1 MDPHSI
7 VSDAFWHSE
16 SSSLFESGQA
26 LDFSATPCP
35 SVVFATSGST
45 GKPRYI
51 ALAKESLRLSAKC
64 VNDHCHID
72 ADSVWGLCLPW
83 WHVGGF
89 GVLARAFE
97 RGAGFSVFSQRWSAS
112 DALAWLLSANVT
124 HLSLVPTQVHDLVA
138 SGFKAPPRLRV
149 VIVGGGRL
157 DQVLGEKARALGWP
171 VLASYGMTEAGSQI
185 ATQHLDSLDRPFS
198 LEPLPILPCWQSRA
212 TEEGLI
218 EIAGPVLFHGECR
231 REDDSWLYQ
240 QRHGDW
246 YQTQD
251 CGEVI
256 DHRILI
262 THRADSLVKVMGE
275 LVSPAS
281 IESTLVSL
289 GFPPGRF
296 AVLPLADARQQ
307 HRLIFVHEN
316 LEASDVAAVLA
327 RYHDTCAGFERI
339 SDAMAITDFPRSA
352 LGKIQRRK
360 ILERLAHSPT

>member
-7 VSDAFWHSE
+7 VSHAFWHSE
-16 SSSLFESGQA
+16 SSWLMESGRA
-26 LDFSATPCP
+26 VEISAMPWP

-51 ALAKESLRLSAKC
+51 ALAKDSLRLSAQC
-64 VNDHCHID
+64 VNDHCHVD

-97 RGAGFSVFSQRWSAS
+97 RGAGFSVFSQRWNAS
-112 DALAWLLSANVT
+112 DAAAWLASANVT

-138 SGFKAPPRLRV
+138 SGLKAPPTLRV

-157 DQVLGEKARALGWP
+157 DQDLGEKARALGWP

-185 ATQHLDSLDRPFS
+185 ATQHLDSLDAPFCM
-198 LEPLPILPCWQSRA
+198 EPLPILPCWQSRA
-212 TEEGLI
+212 TEEGII
-218 EIAGPVLFHGECR
+218 EISGPVLFHGECH
-231 REDDSWLYQ
+231 REGDFWHYQ
-240 QRHGDW
+240 PRHGDW

-275 LVSPAS
+275 LVNPAS
-281 IESTLVSL
+281 MESTLISFGL
-289 GFPPGRF
+289 PPGRF
-296 AVLPLADARQQ
+296 VVLPLADARQQ
-307 HRLIFVHEN
+307 HRLFLVHEN
-316 LEASDVAAVLA
+316 LEDGDVAAVLA
-327 RYHDTCAGFERI
+327 RYHDTCPGYERI
-339 SDAMAITDFPRSA
+339 GDVVAIPDFPRSD
-352 LGKIQRRK
+352 LGKILRNA
-360 ILERLAHSPT
+360 LAEKVRQKSR